1 MKTTNNGIKIPDN
14 PNSSNDNIADII
26 TAIITNGNA
35 IDTMNGNISS
45 IQTDYNQGYIKLSNG
60 LIIQWGHPDA
70 KKTPVDGGQA
80 TGSITFPKAFSHVC
94 FVVVGSDAGAEG
106 ISFGFYGLNKNGCI
120 WRTTANIAKANHTY
134 SPNYIAFGF

>member
-14 PNSSNDNIADII
+14 PNSSSDNIADII

-60 LIIQWGHPDA
+60 LMIQWGHPSA
-70 KKTPVDGGQA
+70 VKMTANGQQVQ
-80 TGSITFPKAFSHVC
+80 GHITFPTSFPHVC
-94 FVVVGSDAGAEG
+94 LTVVGSDAGGYGMA
-106 ISFGFYGLNKNGCI
+106 FGFYALNKIGCTWCTCVGLGI
-120 WRTTANIAKANHTY
+120 ANWIY